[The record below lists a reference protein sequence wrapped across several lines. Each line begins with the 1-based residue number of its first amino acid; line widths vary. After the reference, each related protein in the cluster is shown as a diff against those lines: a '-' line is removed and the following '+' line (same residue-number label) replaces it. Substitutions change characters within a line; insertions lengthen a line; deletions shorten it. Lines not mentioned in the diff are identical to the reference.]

1 MGVRVSLGAFL
12 SSNPLSLISP
22 GASRGA
28 FDAWDHDGTLRPTA
42 GDWRADMMNVKEST
56 FWAEFHAISR
66 ASGIWHWTSDSRV
79 DSLGSSSFCEVSAP
93 MALLF
98 SFKRVLKGIFVPAV
112 FLAVSG
118 YFAWHAVHGERG
130 LMARDKRE
138 ADITAAR
145 AELRRA
151 EADRDAM
158 ERRVAGLRGDRLD
171 RDQLEERARSLLNM
185 VGRDEVIVPYG
196 PERRLY

>member
-1 MGVRVSLGAFL
+1 MSRKADFRAISLGFVI
-12 SSNPLSLISP
+12 SL
-22 GASRGA
+22 
-28 FDAWDHDGTLRPTA
+28 
-42 GDWRADMMNVKEST
+42 
-56 FWAEFHAISR
+56 
-66 ASGIWHWTSDSRV
+66 WTSAPRM
-79 DSLGSSSFCEVSAP
+79 DSLEITSSHGVIAL
-93 MALLF
+93 MALL
-98 SFKRVLKGIFVPAV
+98 SVFKRILKGVLVPAV

-130 LMARDKRE
+130 LMARDKRQG
-138 ADITAAR
+138 DIVAAR
-145 AELRRA
+145 AALQQA
-151 EADRDAM
+151 EAERDAM

>member
-1 MGVRVSLGAFL
+1 MMKVKQSRVWGCFRAKIRAF
-12 SSNPLSLISP
+12 
-22 GASRGA
+22 
-28 FDAWDHDGTLRPTA
+28 
-42 GDWRADMMNVKEST
+42 
-56 FWAEFHAISR
+56 
-66 ASGIWHWTSDSRV
+66 GIWRWTSGPRI
-79 DSLGSSSFCEVSAP
+79 DSLEITSIRGVIAL
-93 MALLF
+93 MALL
-98 SFKRVLKGIFVPAV
+98 SIFKRILKGVLVPAV

-130 LMARDKRE
+130 LMARDKRQ
-138 ADITAAR
+138 ADIAAAR
-145 AELRRA
+145 AELQRA

-185 VGRDEVIVPYG
+185 VGRDEVVVPFG

>member
-1 MGVRVSLGAFL
+1 M
-12 SSNPLSLISP
+12 SP
-22 GASRGA
+22 G
-28 FDAWDHDGTLRPTA
+28 T
-42 GDWRADMMNVKEST
+42 RADMMNIKESA
-56 FWAEFHAISR
+56 FWSEFRVISQ
-66 ASGIWHWTSDSRV
+66 ASGILLWTSDAGI
-79 DSLGSSSFCEVSAP
+79 DSLSTCSRYGVFAP
-93 MALLF
+93 MALL
-98 SFKRVLKGIFVPAV
+98 STFKRLLKGVLVPAL

-130 LMARDKRE
+130 LMARDKRQ
-138 ADITAAR
+138 ADIVAAR
-145 AELRRA
+145 AELTRA
-151 EADRDAM
+151 EAERDAM

>member
-1 MGVRVSLGAFL
+1 M
-12 SSNPLSLISP
+12 
-22 GASRGA
+22 SRKA
-28 FDAWDHDGTLRPTA
+28 DF
-42 GDWRADMMNVKEST
+42 RAILTSV
-56 FWAEFHAISR
+56 AISL
-66 ASGIWHWTSDSRV
+66 WTSAPRM
-79 DSLGSSSFCEVSAP
+79 DSLEITSSHGVIAL
-93 MALLF
+93 MALL
-98 SFKRVLKGIFVPAV
+98 SIFKRILKGVLVPAV

-130 LMARDKRE
+130 LMAREKRQG
-138 ADITAAR
+138 DIVAAR
-145 AELRRA
+145 AALQQA
-151 EADRDAM
+151 EAERDAM